1 MRALHGR
8 NVWHFCQVIAD
19 ALDAAM
25 TYGAAPKS
33 SGRPSGQVR
42 RVGEPRRNVAPE
54 DREGQDRTYWNWS
67 GDRAL
72 CGRVDDARHRV
83 PPRRR
88 GPAPRFDGLV
98 RDGGVDR
105 APAGLWCPVRR
116 AGTTGPGGHRAAAR
130 RDRSARGSD
139 AVALLGRWPRRPPPG
154 PWRHRARRRRAGVP
168 LMSSSASRAPVP
180 RLFRSAAVL
189 FPGTAVNSGCGVCRL
204 VFVDVR

>member
-139 AVALLGRWPRRPPPG
+139 AVALLGRWPRCPPG
-154 PWRHRARRRRAGVP
+154 SLAPPRTSTSCRRPAHVVFRVEGTGSETFPFSSGSFSGHRREFRLWCLQAG
-168 LMSSSASRAPVP
+168 
-180 RLFRSAAVL
+180 F
-189 FPGTAVNSGCGVCRL
+189 C
-204 VFVDVR
+204 

>member
-139 AVALLGRWPRRPPPG
+139 AVALLGRWPRRPPRVLG
-154 PWRHRARRRRAGVP
+154 ATAHVDVVP
-168 LMSSSASRAPVP
+168 ASR
-180 RLFRSAAVL
+180 S
-189 FPGTAVNSGCGVCRL
+189 CRL
-204 VFVDVR
+204 PRRGHRFRDFSVQQRFFFRAPP